1 MRLVRDLTATGSAML
16 SHEPLDRVQI
26 TAGERLPAN
35 PLLRLRVL
43 AALTS
48 NVSLNAARTI
58 ANSDDRNISS
68 LINLQVVLGVGGLL
82 AVAVARLGAH
92 PHRPPADGALP

>member
-1 MRLVRDLTATGSAML
+1 ML
-16 SHEPLDRVQI
+16 SHEPLARVQI

-35 PLLRLRVL
+35 PRLRMRVL

-58 ANSDDRNISS
+58 ANADDRNISS
-68 LINLQVVLGVGGLL
+68 LINLQIVLGVGSLL
-82 AVAVARLGAH
+82 LSLLLGWALIRTAH
-92 PHRPPADGALP
+92 RQTTIRRTVPREN